1 MLYVY
6 NEPANIYRDIVGIG
20 ENFWKLKIFEFCLK
34 FFQNSIFIIFIKI
47 PNPSSH
53 KLEMGYFWADS
64 AKIDA

>member
-6 NEPANIYRDIVGIG
+6 NEPANIYRGIVGID
-20 ENFWKLKIFEFCLK
+20 ENFWKFEIFEFGLK
-34 FFQNSIFIIFIKI
+34 FFQNFIFIKI